1 MTEVPEGYNLKDWNI
16 GNLSCEG
23 ATMVKGVLSG
33 NTYTAKFNRQDL
45 QGVNAGDAVPLTVKG
60 TFTFKGKQA
69 QIQSYDMVHVV
80 KYEERGRD
88 RTVPRGRIRNGPAFS
103 LEVRSCRCSALF

>member
-1 MTEVPEGYNLKDWNI
+1 MVRYVPLDSNNKNRSHTILDQTSCHFEMTEVPEGYNLKDWNI

-33 NTYTAKFNRQDL
+33 NTYAAKFNRQDL

-69 QIQSYDMVHVV
+69 QIQSYAMVHV
-80 KYEERGRD
+80 
-88 RTVPRGRIRNGPAFS
+88 
-103 LEVRSCRCSALF
+103 